1 MYWTSDRSIDRVHES
16 KERERE
22 RETREPNFGE
32 REAGSRYFNCYD
44 LGSRMKSFGSLVGA
58 RSVKHSLVLLS
69 RGESLSLL
77 ERNSPSFSLRAHV
90 GGNDSFGMVERKRW
104 RRGRKGKRMRVVLF
118 YRSTDSDDTRRAG
131 SVRWRGKHDK
141 FDVRHTLQLG
151 ATSLHLLVLQRA
163 CFELRQSQ
171 GRCLGDNREGW
182 RRHHVLAPY
191 SDGATLRL
199 RGVQLQTEQR
209 QYGVHQSSCPK
220 W

>member
-1 MYWTSDRSIDRVHES
+1 
-16 KERERE
+16 
-22 RETREPNFGE
+22 
-32 REAGSRYFNCYD
+32 
-44 LGSRMKSFGSLVGA
+44 MKSFRLVSWREIGKA
-58 RSVKHSLVLLS
+58 LS
-69 RGESLSLL
+69 RSPLESPSLL
-77 ERNSPSFSLRAHV
+77 EQNFSFPSLYARTRRWKKK
-90 GGNDSFGMVERKRW
+90 NDTFGM
-104 RRGRKGKRMRVVLF
+104 GKREGKGMRVVFLF
-118 YRSTDSDDTRRAG
+118 HRSTDSDDTRWAG

-191 SDGATLRL
+191 PDGATLRL

>member
-1 MYWTSDRSIDRVHES
+1 MDSLH
-16 KERERE
+16 KMGA
-22 RETREPNFGE
+22 GE
-32 REAGSRYFNCYD
+32 RPGTLRMSD
-44 LGSRMKSFGSLVGA
+44 LHHPRQVASIP
-58 RSVKHSLVLLS
+58 
-69 RGESLSLL
+69 L
-77 ERNSPSFSLRAHV
+77 ERCH
-90 GGNDSFGMVERKRW
+90 
-104 RRGRKGKRMRVVLF
+104 
-118 YRSTDSDDTRRAG
+118 TDSDDTRWAG

-191 SDGATLRL
+191 PDGATLRL

-220 W
+220 WRATRSDADRNGGTYFILELSFGVSDHFVHILLGVNVEHVTSRTNRRRDALFS